1 MNPFEKIFNFQII
14 SRLGEAGSLALTSQE
29 RSWLKTMLIHPA
41 SEAAFTQETLSKLN
55 SILEAEAAT
64 EVQAIIIEKAKSTER
79 QVYHPLLR
87 TIRRM
92 IMQNQGI
99 LLTYHIKHGGQ
110 RSDQAG
116 FPHKLE
122 YNMYKRELYLQW
134 YSTRQRSLM
143 STKLRSIVSVE
154 VYPIPVKRIDDLK
167 ARIARL
173 LEGLKE
179 YACVQ
184 VMPVYNEELS
194 RILSAFSCFDK
205 SVSFD
210 ESSGIYRINVTYMRD
225 DSEFLL
231 SRIRF
236 LGLRVKITQGEQ
248 LKRRMLDSASMAIGR
263 YADAESDDL
272 SVENR
277 SGGASI

>member
-14 SRLGEAGSLALTSQE
+14 SRLDEAGSLALTSQE
-29 RSWLKTMLIHPA
+29 RSWLKTMLRHPA
-41 SEAAFTQETLSKLN
+41 SEAAFTPETLSKLN
-55 SILEAEAAT
+55 TLLEPEVSI
-64 EVQAIIIEKAKSTER
+64 EVGEIIMEKARSKER

-87 TIRRM
+87 TLRRM

-99 LLTYHIKHGGQ
+99 LIAYQIKHGGE
-110 RSDQAG
+110 RTDQAG

-122 YNMYKRELYLQW
+122 YNMYKREWYLQW

-143 STKLRSIVSVE
+143 STKLRNIVSVE
-154 VYPIPVKRIDDLK
+154 VFPIPAKRIDDLK

-173 LEGLKE
+173 LDGLKE
-179 YACVQ
+179 SACIQ
-184 VMPVYNEELS
+184 VIPTFNVELS

-210 ESSGIYRINVTYMRD
+210 EASGIYRIHVNYMRD

-248 LKRRMLDSASMAIGR
+248 LKRRMLMSAEMAIER
-263 YADAESDDL
+263 YGED
-272 SVENR
+272 VK
-277 SGGASI
+277 

>member
-14 SRLGEAGSLALTSQE
+14 SRLDETGSLALTSQE
-29 RSWLKTMLIHPA
+29 RSWLKTMLRHPA
-41 SEAAFTQETLSKLN
+41 SEAAFTPETLSKLN
-55 SILEAEAAT
+55 TLLEPEASI
-64 EVQAIIIEKAKSTER
+64 EVGEIIIEKARSKER

-87 TIRRM
+87 TLRRM
-92 IMQNQGI
+92 IMQNQGM
-99 LLTYHIKHGGQ
+99 LLTYQIKHGGE
-110 RSDQAG
+110 RADQAG

-122 YNMYKRELYLQW
+122 YNMYKREWYLQW

-143 STKLRSIVSVE
+143 STKLRNIVSVE
-154 VYPIPVKRIDDLK
+154 AASLPAQQIEGLK

-179 YACVQ
+179 SACIQ
-184 VMPVYNEELS
+184 VIPAYNAELS
-194 RILSAFSCFDK
+194 RILSSFSCFDK

-210 ESSGIYRINVTYMRD
+210 ESTGIYQIHVNYMRD

-236 LGLRVKITQGEQ
+236 LGLRVKIVEGKQ
-248 LKRRMLDSASMAIGR
+248 LKWRMLKSAEMAVGR
-263 YADAESDDL
+263 YGE
-272 SVENR
+272 E
-277 SGGASI
+277 GE